1 MPNQVRRTSVMAG
14 VGQYRQRQ
22 LASQSGVNP
31 SVLGYLGR
39 AMSLEFSAAQ
49 QYIAQAALAQSR
61 EELAFAQAF
70 VDLANEEF
78 RHASELTERMVD
90 LGALPAGS
98 ILTPATPAMSVL
110 ESLSVCQVNEQQLI
124 ELYQQAYQLSR
135 NVGSAEDAELFGR
148 LFEQER
154 AQLSRIQQWA
164 AEYQAKLLAMPNMNR
179 GFA

>member
-1 MPNQVRRTSVMAG
+1 MPNQIRRTSVMAG

-22 LASQSGVNP
+22 LATHAGVNP
-31 SVLGYLGR
+31 SVLGFLGR

-61 EELAFAQAF
+61 AELEFAQAF

-98 ILTPATPAMSVL
+98 ILTAATPAMSVL
-110 ESLSVCQVNEQQLI
+110 EALSVCRVNEQQLI
-124 ELYQQAYQLSR
+124 DLYQQAYQFSR
-135 NVGSAEDAELFGR
+135 NVGSADDAALFGR
-148 LFEQER
+148 LFEEER
-154 AQLSRIQQWA
+154 AQLVRIQQWA
-164 AEYQAKLLAMPNMNR
+164 ADYKARLQVMPKMNR